1 MKTLLQKRFSRFATF
16 VIGALFAAAAAEAQY
31 IPYFGKNKVNYD
43 KFAWRVY
50 KSPHFEVYY
59 YPEFEQHLGRLV
71 SYLESSYQHV
81 SAELKHEVQQSIPVV
96 FYKTHS
102 EFEQT
107 NLFPDFV
114 PEQVQAFSE
123 PIRNRMVI
131 PVDGAPDRLQGL
143 ITHELTHI
151 FEFDLIPR
159 GLVSRG
165 IPLWVDEGLADYL
178 RGEWD
183 SHDLMTVRDA
193 ALNDQIPRMSKME
206 VAGGRTDYNL
216 GHATFDFIAA
226 RFGKEGIRQFLYTLR
241 KAIIATTDDSVY
253 QQAFRMTPKEFDEA
267 FEKWI
272 KERFKP
278 FRDRQRPND
287 FGTEISPDPEK
298 TSFSQ
303 VYAFAPSPSG
313 ELVAAITGNRNDGEA
328 DIVLL
333 STRDGSV
340 VKNITKGYTGKYE
353 NITFPGENFVTGK
366 TIDFSPRGDAVAF
379 VARTG
384 KKRSLFLAS
393 PLSGEITKRVHLDL
407 DEVEA
412 PSLLPNGRQA
422 LVAATKE
429 GVADIYLVDLETGTS
444 RNLTDDAFFDTNPRI
459 SPDGTL
465 VVYNR
470 RVSGHY
476 KIVMFPIG
484 NPTRRVDLTFG
495 PFDDLSPHFNADGTE
510 VLYSSNEDDGIYN
523 LRSLNLKTGV
533 IRQFTDAMGGNMAP
547 APLKT
552 AQGERVGFIT
562 YFKGEYLLY
571 TLDPSEPVKEVEQT
585 VSSAPSDIVDF
596 QPDVTH
602 QVVAENKRRKR
613 LFEGLYLEGRPPLN
627 VGFTSNGDFFGGSQV
642 AMTDVLGD
650 QTFIFT
656 ASSVRDYRNYQ
667 AQYANLSSRLNWGV
681 TASDF
686 TVYYFP
692 YQSYYTTA
700 SLYTRQGAIGTERY
714 TGATGFA
721 LYPLDKFNRIEVSAG
736 YMRVKTAYQDA
747 QAQADI
753 QAQAALFGQLI
764 PTYSGSFAP
773 LSVGYT
779 RETTRFREF
788 GPLSGSTV
796 NLSFELAP
804 KIGSF
809 ISRKTVEFDGRKYLR
824 VGGTSMLLATRVR
837 AFASSGDQPRLF
849 GFGGNM
855 EMRGYNYLSF
865 VGTKGF
871 FANAE
876 LRLPLIEAML
886 TPIGL
891 LGPVRGTVFGNI
903 GAAKYPGQTFQFST
917 TGPGVS
923 YVNDELF
930 GQAVDGRRLVDGRAS
945 FGIGLQAFLLGMP
958 MHFDWSW
965 LTDLKVRSTSPRF
978 QFWIG
983 YDF

>member
-1 MKTLLQKRFSRFATF
+1 MTLQKRHIR
-16 VIGALFAAAAAEAQY
+16 LAAALLVALATAPAAFAQY

-71 SYLESSYQHV
+71 SYLESSYQHI
-81 SAELKHEVQQSIPVV
+81 SSELKHEVQSSIPVV

-143 ITHELTHI
+143 ITHELAHI

-159 GLVSRG
+159 GIVSRG

-178 RGEWD
+178 RGDWD

-193 ALNDQIPRMSKME
+193 ALNDQVPRMSKME

-216 GHATFDFIAA
+216 GHATFEFMAA

-241 KAIIATTDDSVY
+241 KSIIATSDDSVY

-267 FEKWI
+267 FEKWL

-278 FRDRQRPND
+278 FRDRQRPTD
-287 FGTEISPDPEK
+287 YGTEISPDPER

-313 ELVAAITGNRNDGEA
+313 EIVAAITGNRTDGEA
-328 DIVLL
+328 DIVML
-333 STRDGSV
+333 STKDGSV

-353 NITFPGENFVTGK
+353 NVTFPGEGFVTGR
-366 TIDFSPRGDAVAF
+366 TIDFSPRGDVVAF
-379 VARTG
+379 VGRTG
-384 KKRSLFLAS
+384 KGRSLFLVS
-393 PLSGEITKRVHLDL
+393 PLSGDVVKRIPLDL
-407 DEVEA
+407 DEVES
-412 PSLLPNGRQA
+412 PCILPNGRQA
-422 LVAATKE
+422 LIAATRE
-429 GVADIYLVDLETGTS
+429 GVADIYLVNLETGEYK
-444 RNLTDDAFFDTNPRI
+444 NLTNDAFFDANPRI

-470 RVSGHY
+470 RVSGNH
-476 KIVMFPIG
+476 KIVMFPLG

-495 PFDDLSPHFNADGTE
+495 PFDDVAPYFSTDGSE

-523 LRSLNLKTGV
+523 LRSLNIKTGV
-533 IRQFTDAMGGNMAP
+533 IKQFTDALGGNMAP

-552 AQGERVGFIT
+552 AQGDRVGFIT
-562 YFKGEYLLY
+562 YFKGEYQLY
-571 TLDPSEPVKEVEQT
+571 TLDPAEPVKEVEQT
-585 VSSAPSDIVDF
+585 ATAATEVVDF

-613 LFEGLYLEGRPPLN
+613 LFEGLTLEGRPPLN

-650 QTFIFT
+650 QSFLFT
-656 ASSVRDYRNYQ
+656 ASSVRDYRNYA
-667 AQYANLSSRLNWGV
+667 AQYTNLSSRWNWGV

-686 TVYYFP
+686 TVYYFSP
-692 YQSYYTTA
+692 YQYS
-700 SLYTRQGAIGTERY
+700 SFYTREGALGTERY

-721 LYPLDKFNRIEVSAG
+721 VYPLDKFNRVEFSAG
-736 YMRVKTAYQDA
+736 YMRVKSAYQDP
-747 QAQADI
+747 QIQQDI
-753 QAQAALFGQLI
+753 LDQAALLGQYRVPI
-764 PTYSGSFAP
+764 YDGSTLP
-773 LSVGYT
+773 ISIGYT

-788 GPLSGSTV
+788 GPLSGSTI
-796 NLSFELAP
+796 NLSFELSP
-804 KIGSF
+804 KLGSF
-809 ISRKTVEFDGRKYLR
+809 IARRTVEFDARKYMR

-837 AFASSGDQPRLF
+837 GFVSSGDQPRLF

-865 VGTKGF
+865 VGSKGG
-871 FANAE
+871 FASAE

-903 GAAKYPGQTFQFST
+903 GGAHYPDEPFQFWT
-917 TGPGVS
+917 KGAGVS
-923 YVNDELF
+923 YVNDPLF
-930 GQAVDGRRLVDGRAS
+930 GQAVEGRRLVDGRAS
-945 FGIGLQAFLLGMP
+945 FGVGIQAFLLGMP

-965 LTDLKVRSTSPRF
+965 LTDLKVRSSSPRF

>member
-1 MKTLLQKRFSRFATF
+1 MTLPFMKHPFRLFTLWVMAVLIAPVAF
-16 VIGALFAAAAAEAQY
+16 AQY

-71 SYLESSYQHV
+71 SYLESSYQHI
-81 SAELKHEVQQSIPVV
+81 SSELKHEIQSSIPVV

-114 PEQVQAFSE
+114 PEQVQAFTE
-123 PIRNRMVI
+123 PVRNRMVI

-143 ITHELTHI
+143 ITHEMAHV

-159 GLVSRG
+159 GIVSRG

-216 GHATFDFIAA
+216 GHATFDFMAA

-241 KAIIATTDDSVY
+241 KSIIATSDDSVY

-267 FEKWI
+267 FEKWA
-272 KERFKP
+272 KEKFKP
-278 FRDRQRPND
+278 FRDRQRPTD
-287 FGTEISPDPEK
+287 YGSEISPDPEK

-313 ELVAAITGNRNDGEA
+313 EIVAAITGNRNDGEA
-328 DIVLL
+328 DIVML
-333 STRDGSV
+333 STKDGSV
-340 VKNITKGYTGKYE
+340 VKNLTKGYTGKYE
-353 NITFPGENFVTGK
+353 NVTFPGENFVTGR
-366 TIDFSPRGDAVAF
+366 TIDFSPKGDVVAF
-379 VARTG
+379 VGRTG
-384 KKRSLFLAS
+384 KKRSLFLVS
-393 PLSGEITKRVHLDL
+393 PLSGDVVKKIPLDL
-407 DEVEA
+407 DEVES
-412 PSLLPNGRQA
+412 PCILPNGRQA

-429 GVADIYLVDLETGTS
+429 GVADIYLVNLETGEYK
-444 RNLTDDAFFDTNPRI
+444 NLTQDDFYDANPRI

-470 RVSGHY
+470 RVSGNY
-476 KIVMFPIG
+476 KIVMFPLG
-484 NPTRRVDLTFG
+484 NPTRRVDLTYG
-495 PFDDLSPHFNADGTE
+495 PFQDMSPYFSSNGSE

-523 LRSLNLKTGV
+523 LRSIDIKTGV
-533 IRQFTDAMGGNMAP
+533 IKQYTDALGGNMAP

-552 AQGERVGFIT
+552 AQGDRIGFIT
-562 YFKGEYLLY
+562 YFKGEYQLY
-571 TLDPSEPVKEVEQT
+571 TLDPSEPSREVEQT
-585 VSSAPSDIVDF
+585 VSTAPTEVVDF

-642 AMTDVLGD
+642 ALTDVLGD
-650 QTFIFT
+650 QSFLFT
-656 ASSVRDYRNYQ
+656 ASSVRDYRNYS
-667 AQYANLSSRLNWGV
+667 AQYANLSSRWNWGV
-681 TASDF
+681 TVSDF
-686 TVYYFP
+686 TLYYFSP
-692 YQSYYTTA
+692 YQYS
-700 SLYTRQGAIGTERY
+700 SLYTREGALGTERY
-714 TGATGFA
+714 TGAIGFA
-721 LYPLDKFNRIEVSAG
+721 VYPLNKFNRVQFAG
-736 YMRVKTAYQDA
+736 GYNRVKTGYQDPFIE
-747 QAQADI
+747 QEILQ
-753 QAQAALFGQLI
+753 QAALLGQQRVPI
-764 PTYSGSFAP
+764 YDGSTIP
-773 LSVGYT
+773 LSIGYT

-788 GPLSGSTV
+788 GPLAGSTV
-796 NLSFELAP
+796 NVSFELSP
-804 KIGSF
+804 KVGSM
-809 ISRKTVEFDGRKYLR
+809 ISRRTFEFDARKYLR
-824 VGGTSMLLATRVR
+824 VAGTSMLLAARVR
-837 AFASSGDQPRLF
+837 GFSSTGDQPRLF

-855 EMRGYNYLSF
+855 EMRGYNYNSF
-865 VGTKGF
+865 VGSKGG
-871 FANAE
+871 FASVE
-876 LRLPLIEAML
+876 LRIPLIDVML

-891 LGPVRGTVFGNI
+891 LGPVRGTVFGNVG
-903 GAAKYPGQTFQFST
+903 GAHYPDEPFQFST
-917 TGPGVS
+917 KGPGVS
-923 YVNDELF
+923 FVNDPLF

-945 FGIGLQAFLLGMP
+945 FGVGVQAFLLGMP

-978 QFWIG
+978 QFWVG

>member
-1 MKTLLQKRFSRFATF
+1 MPPPFTKRPVRLL
-16 VIGALFAAAAAEAQY
+16 ALWLIAVLAAPSAFAQY

-71 SYLESSYQHV
+71 SYLESGYQHI
-81 SAELKHEVQQSIPVV
+81 SSELKHEIQSSIPVV

-107 NLFPDFV
+107 NLYPDFI
-114 PEQVQAFSE
+114 PEQVQAFTE
-123 PIRNRMVI
+123 PVRNRMVI
-131 PVDGAPDRLQGL
+131 PADGAPDRLQGL
-143 ITHELTHI
+143 ITHELAHV
-151 FEFDLIPR
+151 FEFDLIPQ
-159 GLVSRG
+159 GIFSRNT
-165 IPLWVDEGLADYL
+165 PLWVAEGLADYL

-193 ALNDQIPRMSKME
+193 ALNDQVPRMSKLQ
-206 VAGGRTDYNL
+206 VAGGRADYNL
-216 GHATFDFIAA
+216 GHATFDFMAA

-241 KAIIATTDDSVY
+241 KSIVTTSEDSIY

-267 FEKWI
+267 FEKWL

-278 FRDRQRPND
+278 FRDRQRPTD
-287 FGTEISPDPEK
+287 YGTEISPDPET

-328 DIVLL
+328 DIVML
-333 STRDGSV
+333 SARNGSV
-340 VKNITKGYTGKYE
+340 VKNLTKGYTGKYE
-353 NITFPGENFVTGK
+353 GLTFPGEGFVTGR
-366 TIDFSPRGDAVAF
+366 TIDFSPKGDAVAF
-379 VARTG
+379 VGRTG
-384 KKRSLFLAS
+384 KKRSLFLVS
-393 PLSGEITKRVHLDL
+393 PLSGEVLKKIPVDL
-407 DEVEA
+407 DEVES
-412 PSLLPNGRQA
+412 PCILPNGTQA
-422 LVAATKE
+422 LFAATRE
-429 GVADIYLVDLETGTS
+429 GVADIYLMNLETGEYK
-444 RNLTDDAFFDTNPRI
+444 NLTQDPFFDGNPRI

-470 RVSGHY
+470 RVSGNY
-476 KIVMFPIG
+476 KIVMFPLG
-484 NPTRRVDLTFG
+484 NPSRRIDLTYG
-495 PFDDLSPHFNADGTE
+495 PFADMAPYFSSDGSQ

-523 LRSLNLKTGV
+523 LRSIDIKTGV

-552 AQGERVGFIT
+552 ALGDRIGFIS
-562 YFKGEYLLY
+562 YFKGAYQLY
-571 TLDPSEPVKEVEQT
+571 TLDPAEQTKEVEQA
-585 VSSAPSDIVDF
+585 SSAPTEVVDF

-627 VGFTSNGDFFGGSQV
+627 VGVTSNGDFFGGSQI
-642 AMTDVLGD
+642 ALTDVLGD
-650 QTFIFT
+650 QSFLFT
-656 ASSVRDYRNYQ
+656 VESVRDYRNYSG
-667 AQYANLSSRLNWGV
+667 QYTNLSSRWNWGV
-681 TASDF
+681 LASDF

-692 YQSYYTTA
+692 SQYSYTYSRSDA
-700 SLYTRQGAIGTERY
+700 LATERY
-714 TGATGFA
+714 TGAAGFA
-721 LYPLDKFNRIEVSAG
+721 IYPLDKFNRVQFSAG
-736 YMRVKTAYQDA
+736 YTRVKTNYQDP
-747 QAQADI
+747 QTQLELE
-753 QAQAALFGQLI
+753 QQAALYGGTGPI
-764 PTYSGSFAP
+764 YDGSTLP
-773 LSVGYT
+773 LTIGFT

-796 NLSFELAP
+796 DFSVEYSP
-804 KIGSF
+804 GVGSF
-809 ISRKTVEFDGRKYLR
+809 LSRQTFLLDARKYMR
-824 VGGTSMLLATRVR
+824 VGGTSMLLATRFR
-837 AFASSGDQPRLF
+837 GFKSTGDQPRLYA
-849 GFGGNM
+849 FGGNM
-855 EMRGYNYLSF
+855 EMRGYDYRSF
-865 VGTKGF
+865 VGSEGF

-876 LRLPLIEAML
+876 LRIPLIDVMA

-903 GAAKYPGQTFQFST
+903 GGAKYPGQPYDFWTS
-917 TGPGVS
+917 GPGVS
-923 YVNDELF
+923 YVNDPLF

-945 FGIGLQAFLLGMP
+945 YGIGIQAFLLGMP

-965 LTDLKVRSTSPRF
+965 LTDLQVRSLSSRF

>member
-1 MKTLLQKRFSRFATF
+1 MTLPFIDRRFRFLSMCLILAFATP
-16 VIGALFAAAAAEAQY
+16 AAFAQY

-59 YPEFEQHLGRLV
+59 YPEFEEHLGRLT

-81 SAELKHEVQQSIPVV
+81 SSELKHEIQDSIPVV

-123 PIRNRMVI
+123 PVRNRMVI

-159 GLVSRG
+159 GIVSRG

-193 ALNDQIPRMSKME
+193 ALNDQIPRMSKMD

-216 GHATFDFIAA
+216 GHATFDFMAA

-241 KAIIATTDDSVY
+241 KSIIATSDDSVY

-267 FEKWI
+267 FERWI
-272 KERFKP
+272 KDRFKP
-278 FRDRQRPND
+278 FRDRQRPMD
-287 FGTEISPDPEK
+287 YGTEISPDPEK
-298 TSFSQ
+298 SPFSQ

-328 DIVLL
+328 DVVLL

-340 VKNITKGYTGKYE
+340 VKNLTKGYTGQYE
-353 NITFPGENFVTGK
+353 NVTFPGEGFVTGR
-366 TIDFSPRGDAVAF
+366 TIDFSPKGDAVAF
-379 VARTG
+379 VGRTG

-393 PLSGEITKRVHLDL
+393 PLSGDVVRKVPLDL
-407 DEVEA
+407 DEVESPA
-412 PSLLPNGRQA
+412 ILPNGRQA
-422 LVAATKE
+422 LVAATRE
-429 GVADIYLVDLETGTS
+429 GIADIYLVNLETGEYK
-444 RNLTDDAFFDTNPRI
+444 NLTQDDFFDANPRV

-470 RVSGHY
+470 RVSGNQ
-476 KIVMFPIG
+476 KIIMFPLG
-484 NPTRRVDLTFG
+484 NPSRRIELTYG
-495 PFDDLSPHFNADGTE
+495 PFADVAPYFSSDGTE

-523 LRSLNLKTGV
+523 LRSINIKTGV
-533 IRQFTDAMGGNMAP
+533 IKQYTNAMGGNMAP

-552 AQGERVGFIT
+552 VQGDRIGFIT
-562 YFKGEYLLY
+562 YFKGEYQLF
-571 TLDPSEPVKEVEQT
+571 TLNPADPSREVEQT
-585 VSSAPSDIVDF
+585 VSTAPADMVDF

-602 QVVAENKRRKR
+602 QVVTENKRRKR

-650 QTFIFT
+650 QSFLFT
-656 ASSVRDYRNYQ
+656 ASSVRDYRNYS
-667 AQYANLSSRLNWGV
+667 ALYANLSSRLNWGV
-681 TASDF
+681 TVSDF
-686 TVYYFP
+686 TIYYFSP
-692 YQSYYTTA
+692 YQYS
-700 SLYTRQGAIGTERY
+700 SFYTREGALGSERY
-714 TGATGFA
+714 TGAAGFA
-721 LYPLDKFNRIEVSAG
+721 IYPLNKFNRVQVSAG
-736 YMRVKTAYQDA
+736 YTRVKTGYQDPL
-747 QAQADI
+747 I
-753 QAQAALFGQLI
+753 QQEILQQAALLGQQRVPI
-764 PTYSGSFAP
+764 YDGSTLP
-773 LSVGYT
+773 VSVGYT

-788 GPLSGSTV
+788 GPLSGSTID
-796 NLSFELAP
+796 LSFEYSP
-804 KIGSF
+804 KLGSF
-809 ISRKTVEFDGRKYLR
+809 ISRKTLQFDARKYMR

-837 AFASSGDQPRLF
+837 GFSSTGESPRLF

-865 VGTKGF
+865 VGSKGF

-876 LRLPLIEAML
+876 LRFPLINVML
-886 TPIGL
+886 TPLGL
-891 LGPVRGTVFGNI
+891 MGPVRGTVFGGMG
-903 GAAKYPGQTFQFST
+903 GAHYPDEPFRFWTKES
-917 TGPGVS
+917 GVS
-923 YVNDELF
+923 TVNDPLF
-930 GQAVDGRRLVDGRAS
+930 GQPVEGRHLVDGRAS
-945 FGIGLQAFLLGMP
+945 FGVGIQAFMLGMP

-965 LTDLKVRSTSPRF
+965 LTDLKVRSTSARF
-978 QFWIG
+978 QFWVG

>member
-1 MKTLLQKRFSRFATF
+1 MNLTDMKRPLRLLFLCLIATLVAPRAFAQF
-16 VIGALFAAAAAEAQY
+16 

-81 SAELKHEVQQSIPVV
+81 ASELKHEIQKAIPVV

-114 PEQVQAFSE
+114 PEGVQAFTE

-131 PVDGAPDRLQGL
+131 PVDGPPDRLQGL
-143 ITHELTHI
+143 ITHELTHV
-151 FEFDLIPR
+151 FQFDLIPR
-159 GLVSRG
+159 GVVSRG
-165 IPLWVDEGLADYL
+165 IPLWVDEGMADYM

-193 ALNDQIPRMSKME
+193 ALNDQIPRMSKLE
-206 VAGGRTDYNL
+206 QAGGRTDYNL
-216 GHATFDFIAA
+216 GHATYDFMAA
-226 RFGKEGIRQFLYTLR
+226 RFGKEGIRQFVYTLR
-241 KAIIATTDDSVY
+241 KSILTTSEDSIY
-253 QQAFRMTPKEFDEA
+253 KQAFRMTPKEFDQA

-272 KERFKP
+272 KEKFKP
-278 FRDRQRPND
+278 FRDRQRPTD

-313 ELVAAITGNRNDGEA
+313 EVVAAITGNRSDGEA
-328 DIVLL
+328 DIVML
-333 STRDGSV
+333 STKDGSV
-340 VKNITKGYTGKYE
+340 VKNLTSGYTGKYE
-353 NITFPGENFVTGK
+353 NVTFPGEGFVTGR
-366 TIDFSPRGDAVAF
+366 TIDFSPKGDAVAF
-379 VARTG
+379 IGRTG
-384 KKRSLFLAS
+384 KKRSLFLVS
-393 PLSGEITKRVHLDL
+393 PLSGDIVKKIPLDL
-407 DEVEA
+407 DEVES
-412 PSLLPNGRQA
+412 PSILPNGKQA
-422 LVAATKE
+422 LFAATKE
-429 GVADIYLVDLETGTS
+429 GVADIYLLNLETGEYK
-444 RNLTDDAFFDTNPRI
+444 NLTQDSFYDANPRI

-470 RVSGHY
+470 RVSGNL
-476 KIVMFPIG
+476 KIVMFPLG
-484 NPTRRVDLTFG
+484 NPSRRIELTYGAFS
-495 PFDDLSPHFNADGTE
+495 DVSPYFSSDGSE
-510 VLYSSNEDDGIYN
+510 VWYSSNEEDGIYN
-523 LRSLNLKTGV
+523 LRSINIKTGV
-533 IRQFTDAMGGNMAP
+533 IKQYTDAMGGSMAP

-552 AQGERVGFIT
+552 PQGDRVGFIS
-562 YFKGEYLLY
+562 YFKGEYQLY
-571 TLDPSEPVKEVEQT
+571 TLDTSENAKEVEQA
-585 VSSAPSDIVDF
+585 SASAAADEVDF

-613 LFEGLYLEGRPPLN
+613 LFEGLFLEGRPPLN

-642 AMTDVLGD
+642 ALTDVLGD
-650 QTFIFT
+650 QNFVFT
-656 ASSVRDYRNYQ
+656 ASSVREYRNYS
-667 AQYANLSSRLNWGV
+667 AQYANLSSRWNWGV
-681 TASDF
+681 VASDF
-686 TVYYFP
+686 TYYYFSP
-692 YQSYYTTA
+692 YQVS
-700 SLYTRQGAIGTERY
+700 SLYSRQGALATDRY
-714 TGATGFA
+714 TQAIGFA
-721 LYPLDKFNRIEVSAG
+721 TYPLDKFNRVQIAG
-736 YMRVKTAYQDA
+736 GFSRVKSAYSDPAVQ
-747 QAQADI
+747 QQI
-753 QAQAALFGQLI
+753 LQQAAGLGQRVPVYDGKLL
-764 PTYSGSFAP
+764 P

-796 NLSFELAP
+796 NFSYEYSPKVSSFM
-804 KIGSF
+804 
-809 ISRKTVEFDGRKYLR
+809 SRKTLEFDARKYLR

-837 AFASSGDQPRLF
+837 GFSSTGDSPRLF

-855 EMRGYNYLSF
+855 ELRGYNYLSF
-865 VGTKGF
+865 VGSTGF

-876 LRLPLIEAML
+876 LRIPLINIML

-891 LGPVRGTVFGNI
+891 LGPVRGTVFGGVG
-903 GAAKYPGQTFQFST
+903 GAHYPDEPFTFWT
-917 TGPGVS
+917 KDPGVS
-923 YVNDELF
+923 FVNDSLF
-930 GQAVDGRRLVDGRAS
+930 GQAVEGRHLVDGRAS
-945 FGIGLQAFLLGMP
+945 FGVGVEAFLLGLP

-965 LTDLKVRSTSPRF
+965 LTDLKVRATSPRF

>member
-1 MKTLLQKRFSRFATF
+1 MTQAFMKRPLRVSSLWLIATLVASTAF
-16 VIGALFAAAAAEAQY
+16 AQY

-71 SYLESSYQHV
+71 SYLESSYQHI
-81 SAELKHEVQQSIPVV
+81 SSELKHEVQSSIPVV

-123 PIRNRMVI
+123 SIRNRMVI

-143 ITHELTHI
+143 ITHELAHI

-159 GLVSRG
+159 GIVSRG

-178 RGEWD
+178 RGDWD

-193 ALNDQIPRMSKME
+193 ALNDQIPRMSKLE

-241 KAIIATTDDSVY
+241 KNVVSTSEDSVY
-253 QQAFRMTPKEFDEA
+253 QQTFRMTPKEFDEA

-278 FRDRQRPND
+278 FRDRQRPTD
-287 FGTEISPDPEK
+287 YGAEISPDPEK

-313 ELVAAITGNRNDGEA
+313 EVVAAVTGNRNDGEA
-328 DIVLL
+328 DIVML
-333 STRDGSV
+333 STKDGSV
-340 VKNITKGYTGKYE
+340 VKNLTKGYTGKYE
-353 NITFPGENFVTGK
+353 NVTFPGEGFVTGR
-366 TIDFSPRGDAVAF
+366 TIDFSPKGDVVAF
-379 VARTG
+379 VGRTG
-384 KKRSLFLAS
+384 KKRSLFLVS
-393 PLSGEITKRVHLDL
+393 PLSGDVVKKISLDL
-407 DEVEA
+407 DEVES
-412 PSLLPNGRQA
+412 PCILPNGKQA
-422 LVAATKE
+422 LIAATKE
-429 GVADIYLVDLETGTS
+429 GVADIYLVNLETGEHK
-444 RNLTDDAFFDTNPRI
+444 NLTQDAFFDANPRI

-470 RVSGHY
+470 RVSGNY
-476 KIVMFPIG
+476 KIVMFPLG
-484 NPTRRVDLTFG
+484 NPARRIDLTFG
-495 PFDDLSPHFNADGTE
+495 PFADVSPYFSSNGSE

-523 LRSLNLKTGV
+523 LRSIDIKTGV
-533 IRQFTDAMGGNMAP
+533 IKQFTDAMGGNMAP

-552 AQGERVGFIT
+552 AQGDRIGFIT
-562 YFKGEYLLY
+562 YFKGEYQLY
-571 TLDPSEPVKEVEQT
+571 TLDPSEPTREVEQAT
-585 VSSAPSDIVDF
+585 STAPIEVVDF
-596 QPDVTH
+596 QPDLTH

-613 LFEGLYLEGRPPLN
+613 LFEGLFLEGRPPLN

-642 AMTDVLGD
+642 ALTDVLGD
-650 QTFIFT
+650 QTFVFT
-656 ASSVRDYRNYQ
+656 ASSVREYRNY
-667 AQYANLSSRLNWGV
+667 AGQYANLSSRWNWGV

-686 TVYYFP
+686 TIYYFSP
-692 YQSYYTTA
+692 YQYS
-700 SLYTRQGAIGTERY
+700 SLYTRDGALTTERY
-714 TGATGFA
+714 TQAIGFA
-721 LYPLDKFNRIEVSAG
+721 VYPLNKFNRVQLAG
-736 YMRVKTAYQDA
+736 GYSRIKTGYPDPQVQQQVIQ
-747 QAQADI
+747 QAGF
-753 QAQAALFGQLI
+753 LGQQV
-764 PTYSGSFAP
+764 PVYSGSAIP

-788 GPLSGSTV
+788 GPLAGSTM
-796 NLSFELAP
+796 NLSFEYSP

-809 ISRKTVEFDGRKYLR
+809 ITRKTLEFDARKYLR
-824 VGGTSMLLATRVR
+824 VGGTSMLLATRIR
-837 AFASSGDQPRLF
+837 GFASTGDQPRLF

-855 EMRGYNYLSF
+855 ELRGYNYLSF
-865 VGTKGF
+865 VGSRGF

-876 LRLPLIEAML
+876 LRIPLIDVML
-886 TPIGL
+886 TPLGL
-891 LGPVRGTVFGNI
+891 MGPVRGTVFGGVG
-903 GAAKYPGQTFQFST
+903 GAHYPDEPFKFWTKE
-917 TGPGVS
+917 PGVS
-923 YVNDELF
+923 FVNDPLF
-930 GQAVDGRRLVDGRAS
+930 GQPVEGRRLVDGRAS
-945 FGIGLQAFLLGMP
+945 FGVGIQAFLLGLP

-965 LTDLKVRSTSPRF
+965 LTDLKVRATSPRF

>member
-1 MKTLLQKRFSRFATF
+1 MTPTFMKRPLRLAALCVLATL
-16 VIGALFAAAAAEAQY
+16 AAPLAFAQY

-59 YPEFEQHLGRLV
+59 YPEFEQHLARLV
-71 SYLESSYQHV
+71 SYLESSYQHI
-81 SAELKHEVQQSIPVV
+81 SSELKHEIQSSIPVV

-107 NLFPDFV
+107 NLFPDFI
-114 PEQVQAFSE
+114 PEGVQAFSE
-123 PIRNRMVI
+123 PMRNRMVI

-143 ITHELTHI
+143 ITHELAHI

-165 IPLWVDEGLADYL
+165 IPLWIDEGLADYL

-193 ALNDQIPRMSKME
+193 ALNDQIPRMSKMQ
-206 VAGGRTDYNL
+206 VAGGRVDYNL
-216 GHATFDFIAA
+216 GHAAFDFIAA

-241 KAIIATTDDSVY
+241 KSIISTSDDNIY
-253 QQAFRMTPKEFDEA
+253 QQTFRMSPKEFDEA
-267 FEKWI
+267 FEKWL
-272 KERFKP
+272 KEKFKP
-278 FRDRQRPND
+278 YRDRQRPTD
-287 FGTEISPDPEK
+287 YGADISPDQEK

-313 ELVAAITGNRNDGEA
+313 EVVAAITGNRTDGEA
-328 DIVLL
+328 DIVML
-333 STRDGSV
+333 STKDGSV
-340 VKNITKGYTGKYE
+340 VKNLTKGYTGRYE
-353 NITFPGENFVTGK
+353 NVTFPGEGFVTGR
-366 TIDFSPRGDAVAF
+366 TIDFSPKGDVVAF
-379 VARTG
+379 VGRTG
-384 KKRSLFLAS
+384 KKRSLFLVS
-393 PLSGEITKRVHLDL
+393 PLSGDIVKKIPLDL
-407 DEVEA
+407 DEVESPA
-412 PSLLPNGRQA
+412 ILPNGKQA

-429 GVADIYLVDLETGTS
+429 GIADIYLVNLETGEYK
-444 RNLTDDAFFDTNPRI
+444 NLTDDAFFDANPRI

-470 RVSGHY
+470 RVSGNH
-476 KIVMFPIG
+476 KIVMFPLG
-484 NPTRRVDLTFG
+484 NPARRIDLTYG
-495 PFDDLSPHFNADGTE
+495 PFADVAPYFSSDGSE

-523 LRSLNLKTGV
+523 LRSIDIKTGV
-533 IRQFTDAMGGNMAP
+533 IKQFTDAMVGNMAP

-552 AQGERVGFIT
+552 AQGDRIGFIT
-562 YFKGEYLLY
+562 YFKGEYQLY
-571 TLDPSEPVKEVEQT
+571 TLDPSEPAKEVEQA
-585 VSSAPSDIVDF
+585 VASAPTDMVDF

-613 LFEGLYLEGRPPLN
+613 LFEGLFLEGRPPLN

-642 AMTDVLGD
+642 ALTDVLGD
-650 QTFIFT
+650 QTFLFT
-656 ASSVRDYRNYQ
+656 ASSIREYRNYS
-667 AQYANLSSRLNWGV
+667 AQYANLSSRWNWGV

-686 TVYYFP
+686 TYYYFSP
-692 YQSYYTTA
+692 YQYS
-700 SLYTRQGAIGTERY
+700 SLYTRDGALTTERY
-714 TGATGFA
+714 TQAIGFA
-721 LYPLDKFNRIEVSAG
+721 VYPLNKFNRIQLAG
-736 YMRVKTAYQDA
+736 GYSRIKTGYPDRQIQQQVIQ
-747 QAQADI
+747 QAGF
-753 QAQAALFGQLI
+753 LGQQV
-764 PTYSGSFAP
+764 PVYSGSAIP
-773 LSVGYT
+773 LSIGYT

-796 NLSFELAP
+796 NLSFEYSP
-804 KIGSF
+804 KLGSM
-809 ISRKTVEFDGRKYLR
+809 IARNTIEFDARKYMR

-837 AFASSGDQPRLF
+837 GFSSTGDQPRLF

-855 EMRGYNYLSF
+855 EMRGYEYLSF
-865 VGTKGF
+865 VGSRGF

-876 LRLPLIEAML
+876 LRIPLIDVML

-891 LGPVRGTVFGNI
+891 LGPVRGTVFGGMG
-903 GAAKYPGQTFQFST
+903 GAHYPDEPFKFST
-917 TGPGVS
+917 KEPGVS
-923 YVNDELF
+923 FVNDPLF
-930 GQAVDGRRLVDGRAS
+930 GQAVEGRRLVDGRAS
-945 FGIGLQAFLLGMP
+945 FGVGIQAFLLGMP

>member
-1 MKTLLQKRFSRFATF
+1 MMMTLPFMKRSFRLLSLA
-16 VIGALFAAAAAEAQY
+16 VVALLAAPTAFAQY

-50 KSPHFEVYY
+50 KSPHFEVFY

-71 SYLESSYQHV
+71 SYLESSYQHI
-81 SAELKHEVQQSIPVV
+81 SSELKHEIQSSIPVV

-143 ITHELTHI
+143 ITHELAHI

-159 GLVSRG
+159 GFVSRG

-193 ALNDQIPRMSKME
+193 ALNDQIPRMSKMD

-216 GHATFDFIAA
+216 GHAVFDFMAA

-241 KAIIATTDDSVY
+241 KSIIATSDDSVY

-267 FEKWI
+267 FEKWT

-278 FRDRQRPND
+278 FRDRQRPTD
-287 FGTEISPDPEK
+287 YGSEISPDPEK

-313 ELVAAITGNRNDGEA
+313 EIVAAITGNRTDGEA
-328 DIVLL
+328 DIVML
-333 STRDGSV
+333 STKDGSV
-340 VKNITKGYTGKYE
+340 VKNLTKGYTGKYE
-353 NITFPGENFVTGK
+353 NVTFPGEGFVTGR
-366 TIDFSPRGDAVAF
+366 TIDFSPKGDVVTF
-379 VARTG
+379 VGRTG
-384 KKRSLFLAS
+384 KKRSLFLVS
-393 PLSGEITKRVHLDL
+393 PLSGDVVKRIPLDL
-407 DEVEA
+407 DEVES
-412 PSLLPNGRQA
+412 PCILPNGKQA
-422 LVAATKE
+422 LIAATKE
-429 GVADIYLVDLETGTS
+429 GVADIYLVNLETGETK
-444 RNLTDDAFFDTNPRI
+444 NLTQDAFFDANPRI

-470 RVSGHY
+470 RVSGNY

-484 NPTRRVDLTFG
+484 NPSRRIDLTYG
-495 PFDDLSPHFNADGTE
+495 PFADVSPYFSADGTE

-523 LRSLNLKTGV
+523 LRSIDIKTGV
-533 IRQFTDAMGGNMAP
+533 IKQYTDAMGGNMAP

-552 AQGERVGFIT
+552 AQGDRIGFIT
-562 YFKGEYLLY
+562 YFKGEYQLY
-571 TLDPSEPVKEVEQT
+571 TLDPAEPTREVEQAT
-585 VSSAPSDIVDF
+585 STAPTEVVDF
-596 QPDVTH
+596 EPDVTH

-642 AMTDVLGD
+642 ALTDVLGD
-650 QTFIFT
+650 QSFVFT
-656 ASSVRDYRNYQ
+656 ASSVREYRNYA
-667 AQYANLSSRLNWGV
+667 AQYANLSSRWNWGI

-686 TVYYFP
+686 TYYYFSP
-692 YQSYYTTA
+692 YQYS
-700 SLYTRQGAIGTERY
+700 SLYTRDGALATERY
-714 TGATGFA
+714 TGAIGFA
-721 LYPLDKFNRIEVSAG
+721 VYPLNKFNRIQFSGG
-736 YMRVKTAYQDA
+736 YNRVKTGYQDPFIE
-747 QAQADI
+747 QEI
-753 QAQAALFGQLI
+753 QQQAALLGQARVPI
-764 PTYSGSFAP
+764 YDGSTLP
-773 LSVGYT
+773 LSIGYT

-788 GPLSGSTV
+788 GPLAGSTINV
-796 NLSFELAP
+796 SYELSP
-804 KIGSF
+804 KLGSF
-809 ISRKTVEFDGRKYLR
+809 ISRRTFEFDARKYMR

-837 AFASSGDQPRLF
+837 AFSSSGDQPRLF

-855 EMRGYNYLSF
+855 EMRGYNYNSF
-865 VGTKGF
+865 VGSKGG
-871 FANAE
+871 FAAAE
-876 LRLPLIEAML
+876 LRIPLIDVML

-891 LGPVRGTVFGNI
+891 LGPVRGTVFGNV
-903 GAAKYPGQTFQFST
+903 GAAHYPDEPFTFST

-923 YVNDELF
+923 FVNDPLF
-930 GQAVDGRRLVDGRAS
+930 GQQVDGRRLVDGRAS
-945 FGIGLQAFLLGMP
+945 FGVGVQAFLLGMP

-978 QFWIG
+978 QFWVG